1 MRKDMKCSQVRK
13 KLSAFVDS
21 QASASDRVEIDRHLE
36 SCSECRQY
44 AGELQG
50 VSEDFSLIEDVAVR
64 PYFLTRLKRR
74 IQDQESSRW
83 HLPVWI
89 RRVAIPAGAVACI
102 ALTALLGSSL
112 GRTVYAWRARRESA
126 IGTTTTSAAG
136 SVLLD
141 QTPGGPLS
149 RAYDQLL
156 KGGTGG

>member
-1 MRKDMKCSQVRK
+1 MKCLQVRK
-13 KLSAFVDS
+13 KLSAFLDGQGS
-21 QASASDRVEIDRHLE
+21 DSDRAGISRHLE

-44 AGELQG
+44 ADELQRA
-50 VSEDFSLIEDVAVR
+50 SDEFSLIGDVAVR
-64 PYFLTRLKRR
+64 PYFLTRLKQR
-74 IQDQESSRW
+74 IADQESSRRMRW

-112 GRTVYAWRARRESA
+112 GRTVYAWRVQRESA
-126 IGTTTTSAAG
+126 TGTTTTSQAG

-149 RAYDQLL
+149 RVYDQLL